1 MRTNLLRLFL
11 LILLLSCGKNNRDQ
25 AGQNNATTK
34 TNIEKTTGQIPV
46 SLTEEQA
53 NKLAK
58 LPFYCISTEYPNH
71 VTYLLNDKNDLKEP
85 HEFYPAFH
93 GCFDWHSAVHG
104 YWSLVRLLK
113 KFPGLSNADTI
124 RTVLLNN
131 ISKKNILQE
140 TAYFQKEQNK
150 HFERTYGWAWLL
162 KLAEEIHTWKSPVAR
177 ELEQNLQPLAD
188 QITKMY
194 LQFLPLLKYPVRV
207 GEHANTAF
215 GLAFA
220 WDYAES
226 TGNDSLRNLIRHKA
240 KEFYMNDKNCPFD
253 WEPSGYD
260 FLSPC
265 FEEID
270 LMRRVLDK
278 DEFYRW
284 IKTFA
289 PKLNT
294 KEFALK
300 VGEVSDRK
308 DGKLVHLDGLNY
320 SRAWVM
326 YGLAKQYPEFAFLI
340 NNANEH
346 VNYSLPNLVNDSY
359 EGSHWLGTF
368 AIYALCR

>member
-1 MRTNLLRLFL
+1 MKTKFCQILS
-11 LILLLSCGKNNRDQ
+11 LILLLSCGKNNQLPADRETD
-25 AGQNNATTK
+25 TIP
-34 TNIEKTTGQIPV
+34 NIEKASSQKPL

-53 NKLAK
+53 NMLAQ
-58 LPFYCISTEYPNH
+58 LPLACISTEYPNH
-71 VTYLLNDKNDLKEP
+71 VTYVLNDKNDLKEP
-85 HEFYPAFH
+85 HEYYPAFH

-104 YWSLVRLLK
+104 YWSLIKLLK
-113 KFPGLSNADTI
+113 RFPGLSNADAI

-131 ISKKNILQE
+131 ISKKNILLE
-140 TAYFQKEQNK
+140 TTYFQKEQNK

-162 KLAEEIHTWKSPVAR
+162 KLAEEIHTWESPIAR
-177 ELEQNLQPLAD
+177 ELEQNILPLAD

-194 LQFLPLLKYPVRV
+194 LQFLPQLKYPVRV

-215 GLAFA
+215 GLTFA
-220 WDYAES
+220 WDYANS
-226 TGNDSLRNLIRHKA
+226 TRNDSLKNLIQYKA
-240 KEFYMNDKNCPFD
+240 KEFYLNDINCPFD

-278 DEFYRW
+278 DEFHRW
-284 IKTFA
+284 IKAFA
-289 PKLNT
+289 PKLNA

-308 DGKLVHLDGLNY
+308 DGKLVHLDGLNF

-326 YGLAKQYPEFAFLI
+326 FGLAEQYPEFAFLI